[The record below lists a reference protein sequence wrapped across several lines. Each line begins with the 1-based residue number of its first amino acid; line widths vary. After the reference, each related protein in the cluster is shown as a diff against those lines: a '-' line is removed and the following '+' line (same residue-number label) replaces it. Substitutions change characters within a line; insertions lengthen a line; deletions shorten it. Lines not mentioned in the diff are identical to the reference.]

1 MTKHDFK
8 KYVYELT
15 LTHIDQGSSYVLV
28 LFCPSDKLYGTD
40 VMLHSLNEMS
50 RPIKLYIL

>member
-28 LFCPSDKLYGTD
+28 SFRPSDKLYGTD
-40 VMLHSLNEMS
+40 VM
-50 RPIKLYIL
+50 